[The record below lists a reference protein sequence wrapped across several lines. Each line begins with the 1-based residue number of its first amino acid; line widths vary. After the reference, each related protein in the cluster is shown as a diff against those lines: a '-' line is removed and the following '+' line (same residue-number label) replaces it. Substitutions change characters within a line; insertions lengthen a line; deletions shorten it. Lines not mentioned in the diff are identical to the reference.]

1 MLTERTARYFDSDE
15 KWQARRK
22 HIPKGRLGR
31 PEEIAALV
39 CFLLSDEAGWQTG
52 GVYRADGGISAAY
65 LVDDSKGGSE
75 TPNGP
80 TRLPHHCR
88 YARASRPLEGWDG
101 LRVGLVP
108 TMGRCMPDIC
118 RWSAKSRPIA
128 TASLPLFSS
137 IRRNLRRMKTSAL
150 IRAMKRRIWRH
161 CRRPKPIVC
170 SRRKCP
176 EMYPDGFTTAI
187 TLDGPALGLETDNR
201 PHFFGG
207 VALIVNKLL
216 SQSQTDVAIFGEKD
230 YQQLLVIRRMVR
242 DLDLPVEILSGPII
256 READGLAMSSR
267 NVYLNDAHR
276 PIAAK
281 LNGILKALAESKAE
295 SQDSREAAEAQA
307 HDALLQAGFT
317 SVDYAT
323 IRDAETLAVPTA
335 ATTSRRAL
343 IVARLG
349 EVRLLDNMAAALKQP
364 HFDEFVEHPFGHII
378 INFNIARR
386 INRSVLRR

>member
-1 MLTERTARYFDSDE
+1 M
-15 KWQARRK
+15 
-22 HIPKGRLGR
+22 
-31 PEEIAALV
+31 ALP
-39 CFLLSDEAGWQTG
+39 
-52 GVYRADGGISAAY
+52 VYRTIADMRAQVAAW
-65 LVDDSKGGSE
+65 K
-75 TPNGP
+75 
-80 TRLPHHCR
+80 
-88 YARASRPLEGWDG
+88 ADG

-108 TMGRCMPDIC
+108 TMGALHAGHL
-118 RWSAKSRPIA
+118 SLVSEIA
-128 TASLPLFSS
+128 RHSDRIITS
-137 IRRNLRRMKTSAL
+137 IFVNPAQFAAHEDLGTYPRDEAADLAAL
-150 IRAMKRRIWRH
+150 QATKAD
-161 CRRPKPIVC
+161 CVFAPGV
-170 SRRKCP
+170 S

-267 NVYLNDAHR
+267 NVYLTDAHR

-349 EVRLLDNMAAALKQP
+349 DVRLLDNMAA
-364 HFDEFVEHPFGHII
+364 
-378 INFNIARR
+378 R
-386 INRSVLRR
+386 

>member
-1 MLTERTARYFDSDE
+1 M
-15 KWQARRK
+15 
-22 HIPKGRLGR
+22 
-31 PEEIAALV
+31 ALP
-39 CFLLSDEAGWQTG
+39 
-52 GVYRADGGISAAY
+52 VYRTIADMRAQVAAW
-65 LVDDSKGGSE
+65 K
-75 TPNGP
+75 
-80 TRLPHHCR
+80 
-88 YARASRPLEGWDG
+88 ADG

-108 TMGRCMPDIC
+108 TMGALHAGHL
-118 RWSAKSRPIA
+118 SLVSEIA
-128 TASLPLFSS
+128 PHCDRIITSIFVNPAQFAAHEDLGTYPRDEAADLTALQATKADCVFAPEVS
-137 IRRNLRRMKTSAL
+137 
-150 IRAMKRRIWRH
+150 
-161 CRRPKPIVC
+161 
-170 SRRKCP
+170 

-267 NVYLNDAHR
+267 NVYLSETQR

-281 LNGILKALAESKAE
+281 LNGILKALAESAADRKT
-295 SQDSREAAEAQA
+295 AEAEA
-307 HDALLQAGFT
+307 HDALMEAGFA

-323 IRDAETLAVPTA
+323 IRDAETLAVPSE

-349 EVRLLDNMAAALKQP
+349 DVRLLDNMAA
-364 HFDEFVEHPFGHII
+364 
-378 INFNIARR
+378 R
-386 INRSVLRR
+386 